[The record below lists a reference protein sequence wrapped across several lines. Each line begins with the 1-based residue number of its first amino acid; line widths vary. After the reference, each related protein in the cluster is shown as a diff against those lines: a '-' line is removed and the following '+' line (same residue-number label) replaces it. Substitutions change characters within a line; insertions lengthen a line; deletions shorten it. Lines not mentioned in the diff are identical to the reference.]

1 MVIYVTRHGQT
12 SWNLEQKICGRT
24 DIGLTETGLE
34 QARQLALLAEG
45 KGIGMILSSPL
56 KRAMDTAQAP
66 ADRLGLKVQTDDRLL
81 EWDYGTYEGTDR
93 NNPAFR
99 QAKEQFAC
107 RLPQGESLL
116 EVTAR
121 VYGLLDQLKA
131 RHLSQNLLMVTHGGI
146 CRVIRSYFLN
156 LGNEEFFSYSQQN
169 CQLEVYCLGE

>member
-1 MVIYVTRHGQT
+1 MVIYVARHGQT
-12 SWNLEQKICGRT
+12 PWNAERKICGRT

-56 KRAMDTAQAP
+56 RRAMDTAQPA

-81 EWDYGTYEGTDR
+81 EWDYGIYEGTDR
-93 NNPAFR
+93 DSPAFR
-99 QAKEQFAC
+99 QAKERFAC

-121 VYGLLDQLKA
+121 VYGLLDQLKQ

-156 LGNEEFFSYSQQN
+156 LSREEFFGYSPEN
-169 CQLEVYCLGE
+169 CRLEVYCLGE